1 MQNTVV
7 DRARFLVQG
16 ATRPETLGTLAL
28 VVLSIA
34 GALAL
39 LRFQEEVRRLG
50 EFGYVGAFVLALVG
64 NALVAVPFPW
74 IFPVAAMGTVY
85 SPIGI
90 VAAAAAGAACGEA
103 IPYLLGRG
111 LARSARPARLARWL
125 ESMSGLQKSLVLV
138 GLAFSPVLSYP
149 GLAAGV
155 LRYPAWATLG
165 LTLIAEGAKV
175 WLFIHGIAYVHRLH
189 VF

>member
-1 MQNTVV
+1 MQNAVV
-7 DRARFLVQG
+7 ARARSLVRG
-16 ATRPETLGTLAL
+16 ATRRETLGALAL

-34 GALAL
+34 GAMAL
-39 LRFQEEVRRLG
+39 LRFQEEVKRLG
-50 EFGYVGAFVLALVG
+50 EFGYVGAFGLALVG

-90 VAAAAAGAACGEA
+90 VAAAAAGAACGEL
-103 IPYLLGRG
+103 IPYRLGTG
-111 LARSARPARLARWL
+111 LARGARHSRLTSRL
-125 ESMSGLQKSLVLV
+125 ESMPGWIKWLVVV

-149 GLAAGV
+149 GLVAGV

-165 LTLIAEGAKV
+165 ITLIGEGTKV
-175 WLFIHGIAYVHRLH
+175 WLFIHGMAYVNGLH
-189 VF
+189 LF